1 MGIAHFLIEEQGIEI
16 MRHLFEQVG
25 ERGKLN
31 NEFVELL
38 FQILKYLMTKKD
50 YHLLIVSK
58 IIEQIVFNIKIWS
71 TADYSVQVK
80 YLDRV
85 ETFN

>member
-1 MGIAHFLIEEQGIEI
+1 MAQFLIESQGIEV

-25 ERGKLN
+25 EKGKLN
-31 NEFVELL
+31 SEFVELL

-50 YHLLIVSK
+50 SRLLIVSK

-71 TADYSVQVK
+71 TADYAVQVA
-80 YLDRV
+80 LL
-85 ETFN
+85 